1 MDNKNTLNIIKKE
14 LDDKISYQEEN
25 VIVINDDSLSAIKRI
40 PDHSIALILTD
51 PPYHS
56 TKKKNI
62 TGDTDFTNNREY
74 IKWMEMHSNEWK
86 RILKPNGSVFCFCSS
101 EMSPWL
107 QVMFN
112 ENFNVLSEIVWTKPN
127 APGYDGWKQKM
138 KKESLRKWY
147 PHSERI
153 VFMEPAFEGNLYR
166 SFFGSKLKE
175 WRKKSKITM
184 HYLAEITESY
194 GKVNHGGAVSNWEA
208 GRNIPSKQQYEK
220 IIDVLSRHLI
230 DEEFPIYEDI
240 IRPFHMN
247 GSIEFT
253 DVWDFENVRQYKG
266 KHPAEKPLDLLKH
279 AILSSTYKDDIV
291 LDCFSGSGATG
302 VAALEL
308 NRKAIC
314 IEIEEKWAKYS
325 IDKIRNRENT
335 QLRLKGI

>member
-25 VIVINDDSLSAIKRI
+25 VIVINDDSLSAMKRI

-74 IKWMEMHSNEWK
+74 IKWMEMYSNEWK

-208 GRNIPSKQQYEK
+208 GRN
-220 IIDVLSRHLI
+220 
-230 DEEFPIYEDI
+230 
-240 IRPFHMN
+240 
-247 GSIEFT
+247 
-253 DVWDFENVRQYKG
+253 
-266 KHPAEKPLDLLKH
+266 
-279 AILSSTYKDDIV
+279 
-291 LDCFSGSGATG
+291 
-302 VAALEL
+302 
-308 NRKAIC
+308 
-314 IEIEEKWAKYS
+314 
-325 IDKIRNRENT
+325 RENEE
-335 QLRLKGI
+335 RIFA